1 MRVSKFRRWLV
12 LFFAAALAVGCDSD
26 DCLEG
31 SFGGSCD
38 PQGAYDV
45 VGDPGP
51 EAAADIAPEAEILE
65 GEYPADANPKQI
77 EALGYVNDVRRAVGL
92 PPVDEIAV
100 LNAAADA
107 HADFYALHYQKY
119 QQTGLS
125 PHAEDASFGDGYTD
139 ADFFERMRKHGFT
152 GWGGSEIIA
161 FYHHPQKAVQGWVET
176 LYHRIPIVDPESAT
190 MGYGGAGGGVSA
202 IDVIDFG
209 TGAPT
214 PQGLTEVLYPW
225 EGQTD
230 VPRSWDGY
238 ENPQPPVPPG
248 GYPSGT
254 IITATFIASTPT
266 IQVHKL
272 IDPSGAELA
281 HTWLS
286 PANDQ
291 HLAQTGNVISLYAD
305 EPLEPLTTYRV
316 VLEGTRKG
324 QPWQIEWSFTTAAD

>member
-1 MRVSKFRRWLV
+1 VRNRRFRRWLV
-12 LFFAAALAVGCDSD
+12 LISVVALAGGCDSG

-31 SFGGSCD
+31 SFGGSCNA
-38 PQGAYDV
+38 QGAYDT
-45 VGDPGP
+45 VGDLAP
-51 EAAADIAPEAEILE
+51 EAAADVASEAEIEE
-65 GEYPADANPKQI
+65 GDYPADANPKQI
-77 EALGYVNDVRRAVGL
+77 EALTYVNDVRRAVGL
-92 PPVDEIAV
+92 PPVDELAV

-125 PHAEDASFGDGYTD
+125 PHEEDASFGDGFT
-139 ADFFERMRKHGFT
+139 AVNFFDRMTAAGFT

-161 FYHHPQKAVQGWVET
+161 FYHNPQKAVQGWVET
-176 LYHRIPIVDPESAT
+176 LYHRLPIVDPASAT
-190 MGYGGAGGGVSA
+190 MGYGGAGGGMSA

-214 PQGLTEVLYPW
+214 PAGVTEVLYPW

-238 ENPQPPVPPG
+238 ESPQPPVPPG

-254 IITATFIASTPT
+254 IITATFILPLPVV
-266 IQVHKL
+266 QVHKL
-272 IDPSGAELA
+272 VDPSGAELP

-291 HLAQTGNVISLYAD
+291 HLAQTGNVVSLYAD

-324 QPWQIEWSFTTAAD
+324 QAWQLEWSFTTAAE